1 MAALLLGVGL
11 TLLAGIL
18 PVVSKWRPS
27 KWRLSKH
34 GTAAAATPRTP
45 APEDGGGDGASL
57 IAFTAAFVLARF
69 LTEGGR

>member
-1 MAALLLGVGL
+1 MVALLLGVGL

-18 PVVSKWRPS
+18 LVVSKWRPS
-27 KWRLSKH
+27 MH
-34 GTAAAATPRTP
+34 ATAAAATPRTP